1 MPTADAGSFGK
12 PECAKLQTML
22 RLSGQAVA
30 IPDQD
35 RWLNK
40 LTGERRELVN
50 LILAEVAK
58 LPEDSDKQKL
68 RIAFI
73 KCRYAAEL
81 VEWKRRRDKY
91 KSIFYL
97 TSFGTAA
104 LGVLS
109 SGLVAVAKSSPS
121 DVLTV
126 VLIVIGVLVAVLATV
141 NQLLG
146 PRHVASE
153 YKSDEFAL
161 RVRGWRYLEELE
173 EGTPPTDAY
182 RSFQKD
188 TSAILCREHRTL
200 AAEPS

>member
-1 MPTADAGSFGK
+1 MCEASGVRCLRWPTADV
-12 PECAKLQTML
+12 PE
-22 RLSGQAVA
+22 
-30 IPDQD
+30 QD

-40 LTGERRELVN
+40 LRGERRELVN

-58 LPEDSDKQKL
+58 LPDDSDKQKL
-68 RIAFI
+68 RIAFV

-81 VEWKRRRDKY
+81 VEWKDRRNKY
-91 KSIFYL
+91 KGLLYV
-97 TSFGTAA
+97 TSFGTAT

-126 VLIVIGVLVAVLATV
+126 VLIVIGVLVAVLTAA
-141 NQLLG
+141 NQLLR
-146 PRHVASE
+146 PRDVASE

-161 RVRGWRYLEELE
+161 RVRGWRYLEDLE
-173 EGTPPTDAY
+173 EDMPPADAY
-182 RSFQKD
+182 RRFQKD
-188 TSAILCREHRTL
+188 ASVILCKEHRTL